1 MSSIYKKGRDGYYY
15 YQAYVYNPATKKKDK
30 RIFRA
35 LRTKDLDKA
44 EKIKKIL
51 DAEISDSSSEHNDKV
66 RTKNNNKK
74 FRIIKFCVYALV
86 AVLIIIN
93 VRKKILTNNIRTKN
107 QSKKNNIEL
116 FVEPNS
122 TGSYGAIAEKK
133 NIKDSL
139 NEMSTLSQLPEISK
153 EGPLESENILLPI
166 EESSTLNKKDS
177 NMLQVNINVIPK
189 YDIKRVEKLSGT
201 FKQGKIYVIVKESST
216 VRGREKICEEIFK
229 KYSKF
234 ENIVICLYANTD
246 AGIKLS
252 SGLKNELSIE
262 DQRSAW
268 IGLYTFNSVE
278 GPYYDDNP
286 SNYLGSY

>member
-15 YQAYVYNPATKKKDK
+15 YQAYVYNPTTKKKDK

-35 LRTKDLDKA
+35 LRTKNLDKA
-44 EKIKKIL
+44 EKIKKRL
-51 DAEISDSSSEHNDKV
+51 DAELSDSSSELKDKV
-66 RTKNNNKK
+66 KTRNNNKK
-74 FRIIKFCVYALV
+74 FKTLKFCIFALI
-86 AVLIIIN
+86 AVLIIIK
-93 VRKKILTNNIRTKN
+93 VRKEILTNNIKTKN
-107 QSKKNNIEL
+107 QSKNNNIEL
-116 FVEPNS
+116 FAETNS
-122 TGSYGAIAEKK
+122 TGSYGAIAEDN

-139 NEMSTLSQLPEISK
+139 NGMPILSQLQDSSK
-153 EGPLESENILLPI
+153 RGLFKSENVLQSI
-166 EESSTLNKKDS
+166 EEASTFNKKDS
-177 NMLQVNINVIPK
+177 NMFKVDLNVIPK
-189 YDIKRVEKLSGT
+189 YDIKRVEKLSGA

-216 VRGREKICEEIFK
+216 LRGREKVCEEIYK

-262 DQRSAW
+262 DQKSAW